1 MSNKTLCDVTLHYRS
16 NESELAS
23 KGWKMSVQMYLD
35 LDLSVEKQVFKKYGV
50 TELTRQTFDHGSSSV
65 TAEKTHSIYLK
76 EIALPFY
83 DFKWIE
89 AKNEHGV
96 KYDDICRLRKYENKL

>member
-16 NESELAS
+16 NESKLAS

-35 LDLSVEKQVFKKYGV
+35 LDLSVKKQVFKKYGV
-50 TELTRQTFDHGSSSV
+50 TELIRQTFD

-76 EIALPFY
+76 EIVLPFY

-89 AKNEHGV
+89 K
-96 KYDDICRLRKYENKL
+96 ENNILPMQFH

>member
-1 MSNKTLCDVTLHYRS
+1 MNNKTKRVNMSNKTLCDVTLHYRS

-35 LDLSVEKQVFKKYGV
+35 LDLSVKKQVFKKYGV
-50 TELTRQTFDHGSSSV
+50 TELKRQTV
-65 TAEKTHSIYLK
+65 NTPEKAHSIYLK

-83 DFKWIE
+83 DFRWIE
-89 AKNEHGV
+89 K
-96 KYDDICRLRKYENKL
+96 ENNILPMQFH

>member
-1 MSNKTLCDVTLHYRS
+1 MNNKTKRANMSDKTLCDVTLHYRS

-35 LDLSVEKQVFKKYGV
+35 MDLSVEKQVFKKYGV
-50 TELTRQTFDHGSSSV
+50 TELTRQTVDHWNSSV

-76 EIALPFY
+76 EIEIALPPMHF
-83 DFKWIE
+83 
-89 AKNEHGV
+89 H
-96 KYDDICRLRKYENKL
+96 